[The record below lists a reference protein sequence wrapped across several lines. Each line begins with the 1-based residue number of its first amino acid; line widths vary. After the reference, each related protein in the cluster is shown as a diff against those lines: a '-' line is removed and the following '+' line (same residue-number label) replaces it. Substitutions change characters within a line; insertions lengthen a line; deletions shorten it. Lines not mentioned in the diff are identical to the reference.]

1 LDRQESSNMNNF
13 VPMID
18 HEGIVE
24 HIEGNRAHVRIGS
37 VSACAACHAK
47 GVCGA
52 SDQEVKY
59 LDVPTGGADYH
70 PGDLVMV
77 QVARGL
83 GLKAVAMGY
92 VYPMLLL
99 VAVLVI
105 LISIGMGELKA
116 AGLALASLLPYYLAI
131 YLLRGRI
138 EHTFTF
144 SMRKLNSVQ

>member
-1 LDRQESSNMNNF
+1 
-13 VPMID
+13 MID

-59 LDVPTGGADYH
+59 IDVPTGGAAYH
-70 PGDLVMV
+70 TGEIVRV
-77 QVARGL
+77 QVSKNL

-99 VAVLVI
+99 LAVLVI
-105 LISIGMGELKA
+105 LISVGMGELKA
-116 AGLALASLLPYYLAI
+116 AGIALASLMPYYLVI

-144 SMRKLNSVQ
+144 SMQKINTVQ